1 MIITI
6 ANLMPLLVVVT
17 SANATSDFA
26 FKLLHRPFAA
36 VTIYV
41 CLCAQQVFLR
51 HIHLVKTKI
60 AFRYMTENIAFFVVV
75 T

>member
-1 MIITI
+1 
-6 ANLMPLLVVVT
+6 MPLLVVVT
-17 SANATSDFA
+17 SANARSDFS

-51 HIHLVKTKI
+51 YIHLVKTKI
-60 AFRYMTENIAFFVVV
+60 AFR
-75 T
+75 